1 MEALCFAAAKA
12 MEVLNY
18 TPVKNKPIR
27 IMKAM
32 RDPHARRS
40 GVGNVFVKVS
50 RGCRVAMHI
59 AMKLSS

>member
-1 MEALCFAAAKA
+1 M
-12 MEVLNY
+12 LNY

-40 GVGNVFVKVS
+40 GVGNVFVKVRVNKCTGGKCYDENVLS
-50 RGCRVAMHI
+50 RIILQM
-59 AMKLSS
+59 